1 MKYVLA
7 FLVLTL
13 SSICAFAEPVPDA
26 LWSARL
32 WLTSQAFGLEED
44 CPTGVLFR
52 DPLFR
57 PISLPQGGSAASRV
71 VSREAHGDDLDLV
84 IETTRGGEQVQ
95 RVALDL
101 RLHRRE
107 NIVSVESIDIDG
119 PKVGHRTLRYA
130 EAADDD
136 DEYDLY
142 TDTLVTLYTTFFD
155 PAVIRDRVIA
165 LRRAGS

>member
-1 MKYVLA
+1 MKRL
-7 FLVLTL
+7 LVSLVITL
-13 SSICAFAEPVPDA
+13 IAARTFAEPVPDA

-57 PISLPQGGSAASRV
+57 PISLPQGGSAASRI
-71 VSREAHGDDLDLV
+71 VSLGAHGDDLDLV
-84 IETTRGGEQVQ
+84 IETTRGGEHVQ

-119 PKVGHRTLRYA
+119 PKVGHRTLRYV

-136 DEYDLY
+136 DDYDLY

-155 PAVIRDRVIA
+155 PAGIRDRV
-165 LRRAGS
+165 RSMKRAGS